1 MILRIFFTYFTVRIK
16 PEQLSFFAGICSKVV
31 LSGQIGIGSIPFIG
45 GYSFPH
51 KIIITLPAQ
60 KHVSL
65 EIGVGGNYWM
75 ENFSFSSDS
84 YYIYP
89 LFGFRIDSDYHMLFR
104 ITFSPYVNI
113 YGDNFFA
120 GYSFPPSIGAS
131 VGYVFQKLYNEPV
144 LKYRANFTILLFTIY
159 YLLFIFERQND
170 YIMYYKKII
179 LLIISALFNTYK
191 SFFLKDS

>member
-1 MILRIFFTYFTVRIK
+1 MRKVISLIVIVFIFVFSLYCESTNQVPLENAISLNFDSSAVFTY
-16 PEQLSFFAGICSKVV
+16 LSLERKFYTTNKVV

-75 ENFSFSSDS
+75 KDFTFSSDS

-120 GYSFPPSIGAS
+120 GYSFPPSVGAS
-131 VGYVFQKLYNEPV
+131 VGYVF
-144 LKYRANFTILLFTIY
+144 
-159 YLLFIFERQND
+159 
-170 YIMYYKKII
+170 
-179 LLIISALFNTYK
+179 
-191 SFFLKDS
+191 